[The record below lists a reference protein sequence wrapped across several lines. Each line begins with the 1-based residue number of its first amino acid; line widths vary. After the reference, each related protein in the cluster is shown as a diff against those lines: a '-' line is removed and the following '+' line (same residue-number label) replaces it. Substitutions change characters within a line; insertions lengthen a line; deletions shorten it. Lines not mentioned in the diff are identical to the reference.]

1 MFFKNQNQKQ
11 ILIPGENSTWLNNPH
26 VVVGVGSAYKSTA
39 GNVYNLATYGAIP
52 VGKVAIMEGVVSNNP
67 VNNTNRNIV
76 FGFRNNYNNPAAY
89 LTYPRS
95 TYAVDHFGFYIANNS
110 LSVIWPTVGA
120 SLGTV
125 NVGDKLSIKVTGR
138 TFEFFKNDVLI
149 RTVTI
154 GIEVT
159 LYPSMLFYT
168 YGAMSNIKTTIF

>member
-1 MFFKNQNQKQ
+1 MFFKNQNQNQ
-11 ILIPGENSTWLNNPH
+11 ILIPGENSTWLNNPD

-67 VNNTNRNIV
+67 VNNTNRNMV
-76 FGFRNNYNNPAAY
+76 FGFRTDYNNPTEY
-89 LTYPRS
+89 LTYPRT
-95 TYAVDHFGFYIANNS
+95 TYAVDHFGFYIVGTV
-110 LSVIWPTVGA
+110 LRIIWLTPGA

-125 NVGDKLSIKVTGR
+125 NVGDKLSIKVTGLI
-138 TFEFFKNDVLI
+138 FEFFKNDVLI
-149 RTVTI
+149 HTGI
-154 GIEVT
+154 AGIETT

>member
-11 ILIPGENSTWLNNPH
+11 ILIPGENSTWLNNPD

-76 FGFRNNYNNPAAY
+76 VGFRNSYNNPAAY

-95 TYAVDHFGFYIANNS
+95 TYAIDHFGFYIVGTD
-110 LSVIWPTVGA
+110 LKLIWLR
-120 SLGTV
+120 S
-125 NVGDKLSIKVTGR
+125 
-138 TFEFFKNDVLI
+138 
-149 RTVTI
+149 
-154 GIEVT
+154 
-159 LYPSMLFYT
+159 Y
-168 YGAMSNIKTTIF
+168 

>member
-1 MFFKNQNQKQ
+1 MFFKNQNQKK
-11 ILIPGENSTWLNNPH
+11 ILIPGENSTWLNNPD

-76 FGFRNNYNNPAAY
+76 FGFRNNYNNPTAY
-89 LTYPRS
+89 LTYPRT
-95 TYAVDHFGFYIANNS
+95 TYAIDHFGFYIANNS
-110 LSVIWPTVGA
+110 LSIIWLTTGA

-125 NVGDKLSIKVTGR
+125 NVGDKLSIKVTGLI
-138 TFEFFKNDVLI
+138 FEFFKNDVLI
-149 RTVTI
+149 HTRI
-154 GIEVT
+154 AGIELT